1 MRAGE
6 ALVVNGLVGR
16 FGEDVVVVGGANVDV
31 VGDASLDVELMVVVV
46 VVDEDEACVV
56 RVSERPRGW
65 LMVDEICES
74 NLIVLAS

>member
-16 FGEDVVVVGGANVDV
+16 FGEDVVVVGGASVDV

-46 VVDEDEACVV
+46 VSMKTKPVWSEFPSV
-56 RVSERPRGW
+56 RGGG
-65 LMVDEICES
+65 
-74 NLIVLAS
+74 